1 MGDQD
6 RSNSATAGGGWLD
19 DTIRRFG
26 FLSAIR
32 EVQHVKRTC
41 RECLQLYRRIEKENG
56 STAAERYA
64 YVVAKRTGSDLNGV
78 KSIIRRVEESFG
90 EWPERAPREFS
101 RRGPISCHHR
111 MPQGIGDGE
120 RRPCRS
126 IGGRCQVDSGKTL
139 GTGGCRVRPSKT
151 HRRSLGATLRCRIRL
166 PLGDA

>member
-90 EWPERAPREFS
+90 EWPNERPVNFRDVVQYLAITECLKES
-101 RRGPISCHHR
+101 AT
-111 MPQGIGDGE
+111 E
-120 RRPCRS
+120 
-126 IGGRCQVDSGKTL
+126 SG
-139 GTGGCRVRPSKT
+139 VRAEVSAVVAKLIPAK
-151 HRRSLGATLRCRIRL
+151 L
-166 PLGDA
+166 